1 MAQWIKSNIPK
12 CAVGLRH
19 GMKHNNRLTTTNGY
33 YSPVT
38 LSNVVDFQSQTN
50 HC

>member
-1 MAQWIKSNIPK
+1 MDA
-12 CAVGLRH
+12 
-19 GMKHNNRLTTTNGY
+19 NNRLTTTNGY

-38 LSNVVDFQSQTN
+38 LPNVADFPSQTN